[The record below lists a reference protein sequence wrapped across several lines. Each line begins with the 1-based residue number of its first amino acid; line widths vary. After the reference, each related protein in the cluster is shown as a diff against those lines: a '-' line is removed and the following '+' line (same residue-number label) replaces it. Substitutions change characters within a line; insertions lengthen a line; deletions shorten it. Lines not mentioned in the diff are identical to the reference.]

1 MAKAKRKPIKKRR
14 KNPSRAKTVYRYS
27 RSTLG
32 GINMMGA
39 AKSTVPLLFGALV
52 AKFAAKKFAAGGAE
66 GDNWSWK
73 NYLLAAAGGLAA
85 AFGTNALLRKPKASQ
100 KVFEGALLL
109 IAYKLFTND
118 IAPLNTYTDDWFSG
132 ADDFDP
138 YSGAD
143 LGEPGDL
150 WTGDDEDYV
159 KGIDGYWRPTSES
172 HRLPAAAVGDIMMD
186 PNPRYGGYGDIMMDP
201 NPRYGYGAAEGEIDQ
216 LIETDKM

>member
-1 MAKAKRKPIKKRR
+1 MAKAKSKSIQKRQNPSKRR
-14 KNPSRAKTVYRYS
+14 AVYRYG

-52 AKFAAKKFAAGGAE
+52 AKFAAKKFAPGGAE

-73 NYLLAAAGGLAA
+73 NYLLAAAGGFVA
-85 AFGTNALLRKPKASQ
+85 AFGTSAVLKKRAAAQ
-100 KVFEGALLL
+100 KVFEGSLLL

-118 IAPLNTYTDDWFSG
+118 IAPLNTYTEDWFSG

-138 YSGAD
+138 YAGAD

-150 WTGDDEDYV
+150 WTGDEEDYV

-172 HRLPAAAVGDIMMD
+172 HRRPQQAMGDVMVD
-186 PNPRYGGYGDIMMDP
+186 PQPRYGGYGDIMMDP
-201 NPRYGYGAAEGEIDQ
+201 NPRYGYGAADGEIDQ